1 MSPFP
6 AFTSYTNS
14 LSEKSLGKV
23 PITGALPT
31 GEIREAVDAST
42 LIANVLRDTYFY
54 INVNVFSFLQ

>member
-42 LIANVLRDTYFY
+42 LIPNRKVTGKNVGLH
-54 INVNVFSFLQ
+54 